1 MCKIREGMGTQ
12 PLPWDFV
19 RMQPSRQPRPDFHRL
34 KLTKGLKKTKVAGLV
49 AERALGQELK
59 GNKT

>member
-1 MCKIREGMGTQ
+1 MGTQ